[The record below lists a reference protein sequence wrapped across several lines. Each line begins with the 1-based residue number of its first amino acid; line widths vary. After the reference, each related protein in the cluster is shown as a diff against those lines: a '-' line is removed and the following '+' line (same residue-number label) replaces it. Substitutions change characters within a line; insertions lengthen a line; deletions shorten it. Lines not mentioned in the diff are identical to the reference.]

1 MPRRGTLSDAV
12 PRRVIVTRPEA
23 DSRTLAEA
31 LRRRGIDAV
40 LAPMLVVRP
49 TDARIDSAERYR
61 AAVVTSGNGID
72 GLAAATTHRS
82 LPVFAVGEATAG
94 RARLH
99 GFQPVVAADGTGA
112 ALADLLMER
121 LRPGDGPILW
131 ASGDEIR
138 VDLAAELGGRGYA
151 VDRVVVYRAEP
162 AAALPAAAG
171 AALADGSAQGVLF
184 FSPRSASRFVSLVTD
199 AGLAFRA
206 ATMSA
211 HCLSPAVAV
220 AVRALPWAAVRMAVR
235 PTRDD
240 LLATLDDGPAPAPD

>member
-1 MPRRGTLSDAV
+1 M

-23 DSRTLAEA
+23 DSSTLAEA

-49 TDARIDSAERYR
+49 TGVRVDAVDRYR
-61 AAVVTSGNGID
+61 AAVITSGNGVD
-72 GLAAATTHRS
+72 GLAAATPHRA

-94 RARLH
+94 RAIGH
-99 GFQPVVAADGTGA
+99 GFRPVVAADGTGA

-131 ASGDEIR
+131 PSGDDIR

-151 VDRVVVYRAEP
+151 VDRVVVYRADP
-162 AAALPAAAG
+162 ASALPAAA
-171 AALADGSAQGVLF
+171 AEALADGSAQGVLF
-184 FSPRSASRFVSLVTD
+184 LSPRTAKRFVSLVTD
-199 AGLAFRA
+199 AGLALRA

-211 HCLSPAVAV
+211 HCLSPAVAD
-220 AVRALPWAAVRMAVR
+220 AVRELPWAAVRTAAR
-235 PTRDD
+235 PTRED